1 MSTTSTTLLFVLRL
15 IITLLRLSGVNPMT
29 EKHSWYEAEQ
39 RRKKIAHAKWLKHRE
54 HEAEM
59 ARVAER
65 LDKERA

>member
-1 MSTTSTTLLFVLRL
+1 
-15 IITLLRLSGVNPMT
+15 MT
-29 EKHSWYEAEQ
+29 KKHSWYEAEQ

-59 ARVAER
+59 AKVAER